1 MIDIERKE
9 KQLEQITEK
18 LWSETV
24 QAMLDRSIKKSI
36 ILLQRYATQEA
47 PTDQWRL
54 RNDFHTEFK
63 KSFGRLFNPTKYAIY
78 VHEWTRPHFAPIDK
92 LQGRADRHG
101 IPVGAL
107 RRSIARK
114 GTKANPFMDRAV
126 DEWEK
131 QVDEIFAKEIDKMF
145 LEITE

>member
-1 MIDIERKE
+1 MVDIERNE
-9 KQLEQITEK
+9 KQLEQIYETF
-18 LWSETV
+18 WSDAV
-24 QAMLDRSIKKSI
+24 QWILDRSIKKSI
-36 ILLQRYATQEA
+36 ILLQRYAIQEA
-47 PTDQWRL
+47 PVDQARL
-54 RNDFHTEFK
+54 RNDFHTELK
-63 KSFGRLFNPTKYAIY
+63 KSFGRLFNPTRYAIY

-126 DEWEK
+126 DQWEK
-131 QVDEIFAKEIDKMF
+131 QVDEIFSKEIDNF
-145 LEITE
+145 FNEIFK